1 MIAVGIDLG
10 TYGAMAMI
18 DHNRRTAVADL
29 PIIDTDGDKRISGRG
44 MLDILREWVPIGEAC
59 ILVVE
64 NVRPRPSPRGT
75 TMHSEGQLMRFR
87 GSVESMADIAGQ
99 DITWA
104 HPQTWKRHYGLINK
118 AGPNKLTP
126 AEVKEASRQAA
137 LGLFPRMAPALARKK
152 DHNRAESLLLAHWGL
167 TTKA

>member
-10 TYGAMAMI
+10 TYGAMAMT
-18 DHNRRTAVADL
+18 DHNSMMAVADL
-29 PIIDTDGDKRISGRG
+29 PIIDVEGDKRISGRG
-44 MLDILREWVPIGEAC
+44 MLDILREWVPPGEPC

-87 GSVESMADIAGQ
+87 GSVEAMSDIAGQ
-99 DITWA
+99 PITWA

-118 AGPNKLTP
+118 AGPDKLTP
-126 AEVKEASRQAA
+126 PEVKEASRQKA
-137 LGLFPRMAPALARKK
+137 LVLFPRMAPALARKM
-152 DHNRAESLLLAHWGL
+152 DHNRAEALLLAHWGL
-167 TTKA
+167 AMKT